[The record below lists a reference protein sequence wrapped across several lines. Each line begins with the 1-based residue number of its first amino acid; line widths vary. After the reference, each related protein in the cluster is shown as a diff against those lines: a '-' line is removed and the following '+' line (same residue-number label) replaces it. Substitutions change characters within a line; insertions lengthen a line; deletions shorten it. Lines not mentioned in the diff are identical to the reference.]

1 MTTKTKVWIIA
12 LDHHFEAVPEECA
25 SAVLFWV
32 RDGEW
37 RTREYDSLEAAR
49 EAAETFRALG
59 GVLEDGAEPRAPEP
73 AAEPEAQKG
82 VAALIDDIIG
92 ELQEAAAADLGNA
105 FPRDA
110 AEIEAIGPLTD
121 GRYLASG
128 EDGLDVYADGDD
140 STPYFTIPR
149 GLHPAIARR
158 LIDTWE
164 AGYKRGLANGGEMAR
179 RDMRRMLGVAQ

>member
-1 MTTKTKVWIIA
+1 MTAKIKVWIIA
-12 LDHHFEAVPEECA
+12 LNQHFDVVPEDCVT
-25 SAVLFWV
+25 AVLFWV

-37 RTREYDSLEAAR
+37 RTRQYDSLEAAQ

-59 GVLEDGAEPRAPEP
+59 GVLEDGAEQRAPAP
-73 AAEPEAQKG
+73 AAEPEAQNG
-82 VAALIDDIIG
+82 VAALVDHIIG
-92 ELQEAAAADLGNA
+92 DLNDAAAAGLVAA

-110 AEIEAIGPLTD
+110 VEIEAIGPLTD
-121 GRYLASG
+121 SRYLTSG

-140 STPYFTIPR
+140 SQPYFTIPR